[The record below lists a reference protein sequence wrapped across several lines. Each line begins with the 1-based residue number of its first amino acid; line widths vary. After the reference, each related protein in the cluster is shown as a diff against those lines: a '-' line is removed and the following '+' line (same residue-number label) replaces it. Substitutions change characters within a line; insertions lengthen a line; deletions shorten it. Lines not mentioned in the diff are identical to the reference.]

1 MTLNPDQLNATILA
15 AERAIAH
22 ATPRSP
28 AKEALS
34 EALDCLFR
42 ARAHLDAE
50 DKVAVKGLARGN
62 LATER
67 ARVLAEQ
74 AHMHVQWARSNG

>member
-34 EALDCLFR
+34 EAHDCLLR
-42 ARAHLDAE
+42 ARNYIEA
-50 DKVAVKGLARGN
+50 DKVLDLLGN
-62 LATER
+62 SSIGAER

>member
-34 EALDCLFR
+34 EAHDCLLR
-42 ARAHLDAE
+42 ARNYLDP
-50 DKVAVKGLARGN
+50 GLAMEPMNAR
-62 LATER
+62 ER

>member
-15 AERAIAH
+15 AERAVAH
-22 ATPRSP
+22 AQPRSP
-28 AKEALS
+28 EKEALS

-42 ARAHLDAE
+42 AKNYLEADTVLPIMGHPNIGA
-50 DKVAVKGLARGN
+50 
-62 LATER
+62 ER

>member
-42 ARAHLDAE
+42 ARAHLDGTIPMERFNAA
-50 DKVAVKGLARGN
+50 D
-62 LATER
+62 R

-74 AHMHVQWARSNG
+74 ADMHVQWARSNG